1 MEVMIDKEWLHATL
15 NDACEA
21 LQDAMNKVAE
31 GDHEDAKEVLEPDL
45 VHVYAKLNY
54 AVNSARLGPAALSAL
69 SEDELIAWPARMP
82 FLTYDE
88 LDRLG
93 EDIEEEEDAGEDE
106 ENAPKA

>member
-1 MEVMIDKEWLHATL
+1 MDVMIDKEWLHATL

-21 LQDAMNKVAE
+21 LQDAMSKVAE
-31 GDHEDAKEVLEPDL
+31 GDDEDAKEVLEHDL

-54 AVNSARLGPAALSAL
+54 AVNTARLGPAALSAL

-88 LDRLG
+88 LDGMPAEPG
-93 EDIEEEEDAGEDE
+93 EEA
-106 ENAPKA
+106 N